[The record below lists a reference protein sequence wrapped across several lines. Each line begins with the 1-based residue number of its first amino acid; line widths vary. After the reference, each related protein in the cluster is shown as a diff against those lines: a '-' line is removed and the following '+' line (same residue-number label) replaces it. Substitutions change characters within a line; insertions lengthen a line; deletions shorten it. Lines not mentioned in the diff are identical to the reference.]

1 MSNEKLDSDING
13 SANGAETDVQ
23 ESNAD
28 AFEAPTP
35 RETEAIAARPYHFS
49 VDGFALREAFLA
61 TSLTSAGDQ
70 LRMRILNDHLTLV
83 SHNDGIHCEADVEI
97 LPISGIPADRPVV
110 VETQSSLFA
119 DFLCNQLLW
128 KGKSKAQA
136 TKHDGEPIDFVATL
150 VARNNGVPIGQL
162 ASGEWRI
169 KFRSLEIDWPFT
181 VVNEE
186 ETRDI
191 AQAGRPA
198 HPHMISRALSLVRE
212 LSDTKTTARPLHFVY
227 VMASRASAGSTSVFR
242 MVNMPE
248 LADVDLRI
256 ARKNAGGFISVL
268 KQYDPQATQMWIGE
282 REWGFNDAR
291 RRCVV
296 AIETGGQDLAARL
309 FDRPPR
315 SLGSAVISTHEFN
328 MSVNKILSQKKAAAD
343 DRIGMTLRGD
353 GNGTLRFSLPVNGGA
368 AVVTCPVLNI
378 SVDNDTTPLE
388 TREFWFGKDSLA
400 KAIAFPSAKEIELQ
414 LFQEAVLFKQV
425 DGDRTAQTLL
435 ANRKMPR
442 STPLPAR

>member
-1 MSNEKLDSDING
+1 M
-13 SANGAETDVQ
+13 
-23 ESNAD
+23 
-28 AFEAPTP
+28 
-35 RETEAIAARPYHFS
+35 RPYHFS
-49 VDGFALREAFLA
+49 VDGFALRDAFLA

-70 LRMRILNDHLTLV
+70 LRMRIFNDHLTLV

-119 DFLCNQLLW
+119 NFLCNQLLW

-150 VARNNGVPIGQL
+150 VPRNEDVPIGQL

-181 VVNEE
+181 FVNEE

-212 LSDTKTTARPLHFVY
+212 LSDTKSTARPLHFVY
-227 VMASRASAGSTSVFR
+227 VMASRVSAGSTSVFR
-242 MVNMPE
+242 MVNMLE

-268 KQYDPQATQMWIGE
+268 RQYDPQVTQMWIGE

-296 AIETGGQDLAARL
+296 AIETGGQDLAAML
-309 FDRPPR
+309 FDNLPR
-315 SLGSAVISTHEFN
+315 SLGSAVILTHEFN
-328 MSVNKILSQKKAAAD
+328 MSVNKFFPKQNQA
-343 DRIGMTLRGD
+343 RRRPPPVTPM
-353 GNGTLRFSLPVNGGA
+353 NGYT
-368 AVVTCPVLNI
+368 
-378 SVDNDTTPLE
+378 
-388 TREFWFGKDSLA
+388 WH
-400 KAIAFPSAKEIELQ
+400 
-414 LFQEAVLFKQV
+414 
-425 DGDRTAQTLL
+425 
-435 ANRKMPR
+435 
-442 STPLPAR
+442 